1 MHSILLKVCQIWMLP
16 LCTLMEGIKTLFDP
30 IFEPEIMLGPKFIDF
45 AVEFFTRHSS
55 SLDGLLSIFQVT
67 LLSAGDP

>member
-1 MHSILLKVCQIWMLP
+1 
-16 LCTLMEGIKTLFDP
+16 MEGIKTLFDP
-30 IFEPEIMLGPKFIDF
+30 IFEPEIMLGPTFIDF

-55 SLDGLLSIFQVT
+55 SLGGLLSIFQVT